1 MFLLFGISFIPLF
14 QGQGLPWAYL
24 DTEATAVTILRPS
37 LEMSLAIIVEGIV
50 EANPK
55 TKGAIIAPVA
65 R

>member
-1 MFLLFGISFIPLF
+1 VFLLFGISFIPLF
-14 QGQGLPWAYL
+14 QRQGLPWAYL
-24 DTEATAVTILRPS
+24 DTEATAITILRPS

-55 TKGAIIAPVA
+55 TKGTIIATVA